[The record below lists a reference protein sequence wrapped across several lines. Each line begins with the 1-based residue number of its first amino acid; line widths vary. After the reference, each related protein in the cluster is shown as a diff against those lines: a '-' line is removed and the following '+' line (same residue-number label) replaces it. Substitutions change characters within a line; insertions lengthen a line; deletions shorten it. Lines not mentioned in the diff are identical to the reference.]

1 MTLPSWAD
9 QMNALAGVGD
19 GLVARWRPE
28 GASESETQDMYKLAL
43 SILSVWAVSRVL
55 RRLPAVA

>member
-1 MTLPSWAD
+1 V
-9 QMNALAGVGD
+9 AL
-19 GLVARWRPE
+19 
-28 GASESETQDMYKLAL
+28 LAL